1 MKFRCLMVFGLVMAA
16 HADALR
22 EGLALHYSFDELA
35 GAVVPDDSGRGSPGR
50 IVGHCEAADGV
61 RGKCLRFDGRTT
73 TVRAERN
80 PTPAPQYTVSLWF
93 KPDSVRR
100 TDLDNRN
107 LIAMNRRYQIG
118 FATNGPHLRFYSHC
132 LNRESFGYGALRAD
146 SGVFDLPPGRW
157 NHVALVVDGGAGFYL
172 NGRPLGY
179 ITGPGANPGD
189 LEFLIGALN
198 NDSRAG
204 PRYHFAGL
212 IDEVRVYDRPLTD
225 EEVAALFRLDAP
237 PDLLPAAPVALG
249 PSYVVKN
256 GRFFLREAKDGRT
269 VERELTPE
277 ETAKLLGRAAAAGGG
292 TAPDER
298 PAVTEI
304 GFSNA
309 EKGDQDVTCFL
320 PGESLYARV
329 FDADIPAANTN
340 FEVQVFLSQG
350 DAKPA
355 LLRLT
360 RTRGGAFVG
369 HTPLTP
375 FRPGP
380 VWVSVVATESG
391 AQPLLMRT
399 SKIILL
405 SPTPET

>member
-179 ITGPGANPGD
+179 ITGPGANAGD

-198 NDSRAG
+198 NGTGA
-204 PRYHFAGL
+204 RYHFAGL
-212 IDEVRVYDRPLTD
+212 MDEVRVYDRPLTD
-225 EEVAALFRLDAP
+225 AEVAVLFRLDAP
-237 PDLLPAAPVALG
+237 KELLPAAPVALG
-249 PSYVVKN
+249 PSYAVRN
-256 GRFFLREAKDGRT
+256 GRFFLRTEQDGQVT
-269 VERELTPE
+269 ERALTAA
-277 ETAKLLGRAAAAGGG
+277 ETAALLASAPAGGG
-292 TAPDER
+292 AVEAER
-298 PAVTEI
+298 PTVTEI
-304 GFSNA
+304 GFSNSPQG
-309 EKGDQDVTCFL
+309 EQDVTYFL
-320 PGESLYARV
+320 PGESLHARV
-329 FDADIPAANTN
+329 FDADMPAANTN
-340 FEVQVFLSQG
+340 FAVQVFLSQG
-350 DAKPA
+350 DAEPA
-355 LLRLT
+355 LLRLS
-360 RTRGGAFVG
+360 RARGGAFVG
-369 HTPLTP
+369 QTPLTA
-375 FRPGP
+375 FQPGP
-380 VWVSVVATESG
+380 IWISVIATEG
-391 AQPLLMRT
+391 DAQPLLMRT
-399 SKIILL
+399 SKIILI